1 MKLRQ
6 MLALV
11 LVAVALFGLVDTT
24 LAQTTGKAPKVSGRF
39 VATGSG
45 TAPTLSA
52 CGTATVSG
60 TDTAGKIT
68 HTVGGTGCVV
78 TFNEAFT
85 TAPACVAAMSTDVA
99 TGGWVRSVATTTAD
113 MTITYEVES
122 ADNGTYTY
130 VCIGR

>member
-11 LVAVALFGLVDTT
+11 LVAVALFGAVDTA
-24 LAQTTGKAPKVSGRF
+24 LAQTTGKAPQVKGRF
-39 VATGSG
+39 ITTGSG
-45 TAPTLSA
+45 TAPTLSS

-68 HTVGGTGCVV
+68 HTVGGTGCIV
-78 TFNEAFT
+78 TFNEAFD
-85 TAPACVAAMSTDVA
+85 TAPACVAAMSTQVA
-99 TGGWVRSVATTTAD
+99 TGGWVQSVATTTTTMAL
-113 MTITYEVES
+113 TYEVES